1 MLDLMRDPAVL
12 ARETVD
18 RAARGDREAFTRL
31 VGEHGVAMA
40 RVAVVVTG
48 DLELAEDA
56 VQSAWAV
63 AWRRLPT
70 LRQADQVR
78 SWLVA
83 IAANEARMLIR
94 GRRRRPAASLGAVS
108 DVGGGPDPS
117 ERITVVDLERALAAV
132 EDQDRMLL
140 ALRYVAGLDSAEI
153 AQHLGLSASGVRSR
167 LARLLERLRGELA
180 DD

>member
-1 MLDLMRDPAVL
+1 MLDVMRDAGML
-12 ARETVD
+12 ARETVS

-31 VGEHGVAMA
+31 VAEHGVAMA
-40 RVAVVVTG
+40 RVAIVVTG

-70 LRQADQVR
+70 LRDVDQVR

-94 GRRRRPAASLGAVS
+94 SRRRRPVASLAVVG
-108 DVGGGPDPS
+108 DVGGGPDPG
-117 ERITVVDLERALAAV
+117 ERVTAVDLERALATV
-132 EDQDRMLL
+132 DDQDRVLL
-140 ALRYVAGLDSAEI
+140 ALRYVAGMDSTEI

-167 LARLLERLRGELA
+167 LARLLERLREELV
-180 DD
+180 DG